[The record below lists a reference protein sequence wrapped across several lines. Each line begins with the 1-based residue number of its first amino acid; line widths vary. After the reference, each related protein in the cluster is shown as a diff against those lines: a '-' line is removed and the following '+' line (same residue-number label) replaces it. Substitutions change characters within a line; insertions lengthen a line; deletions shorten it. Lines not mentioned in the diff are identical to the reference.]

1 MGDGNKNLMQ
11 VQSYWEQVLQHSHG
25 TLAHCCYGMSC
36 AMVHNQ
42 KFYLITLHKKNHQ
55 KLFSCQ
61 YINSILTVQ
70 CLCYHANSFCALIT
84 ATYIKKGTPN
94 NNNTSHQ
101 WNIQK
106 IKMEVNIY
114 CKLQRSLTVK
124 VVQFSI
130 NMFSNNIDENA
141 LLETDMLYL
150 ASGRN
155 YVLLDQKNTL

>member
-1 MGDGNKNLMQ
+1 
-11 VQSYWEQVLQHSHG
+11 
-25 TLAHCCYGMSC
+25 
-36 AMVHNQ
+36 
-42 KFYLITLHKKNHQ
+42 
-55 KLFSCQ
+55 
-61 YINSILTVQ
+61 
-70 CLCYHANSFCALIT
+70 
-84 ATYIKKGTPN
+84 
-94 NNNTSHQ
+94 
-101 WNIQK
+101 
-106 IKMEVNIY
+106 MEVNIY